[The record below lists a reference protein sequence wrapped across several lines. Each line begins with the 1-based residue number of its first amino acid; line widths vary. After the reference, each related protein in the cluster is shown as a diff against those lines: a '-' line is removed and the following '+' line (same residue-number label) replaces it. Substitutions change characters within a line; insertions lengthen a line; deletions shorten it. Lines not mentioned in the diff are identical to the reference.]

1 MTSPSS
7 SRPPSV
13 TLCVTGGIAAYK
25 ACLVVRGLMRAGARV
40 DVLMTEAATKFVSP
54 LTFEGLTQRPVLC
67 DLWDRGHDIA
77 HVEMAHA
84 ADLFVIAPA
93 TAHTIARLALGLAD
107 DVVTATLLASAA
119 PVLVAPAM
127 ETGMWRN
134 PLVQGHVARLRELG
148 RYSTIGPADGLLA
161 SGRSGEG
168 RMSEPDAIV
177 AQALALLGRSP
188 AAASSALAAPGLAGA
203 LAGAR
208 AVVTA
213 GPTREFL
220 DPVRF
225 VSNPSSGKMGFA
237 VAAALSEAGA
247 EVTLVHGPVSIAAP
261 RVAHVVPV
269 VSAEDMCEAV
279 LARAPE
285 LDLYVG
291 TAAIADYTP
300 VVVSSD
306 KVKKTDGNQIVEFR
320 RTPDVITSLV
330 QRLTALGRRERVV
343 VMGFA
348 VETRDVLD
356 YARDKLARKGL
367 DLIAANDVS
376 RPGVGFAGDSN
387 ELTVVS
393 SAGGEPTHLGPA
405 SKAELAR
412 VLARVMGERY
422 AEKLGREVRT

>member
-1 MTSPSS
+1 MTSSTT
-7 SRPPSV
+7 RPPSV
-13 TLCVTGGIAAYK
+13 TVCVTGGIAAYK
-25 ACLVVRGLMRAGARV
+25 ACLVVRGLMRAGAVV
-40 DVLMTEAATKFVSP
+40 DVLMTEAATRFVSP

-77 HVEMAHA
+77 HVEMAHG
-84 ADLFVIAPA
+84 ADLFVVAPA

-107 DVVTATLLASAA
+107 DVVTATLLASSA

-134 PLVQGHVARLRELG
+134 PLVQGHVARLEGLG
-148 RYSTIGPADGLLA
+148 RFSTIGPEEGLLA

-177 AQALALLGRSP
+177 ARALALLGRDAAAVRVAPSP
-188 AAASSALAAPGLAGA
+188 ATS

-237 VAAALSEAGA
+237 VAAALAEAGA
-247 EVTLVHGPVSIAAP
+247 EVTLIHGPVSIAPP
-261 RVAHVVPV
+261 RVAQVVPV

-285 LDLYVG
+285 IDLYVG

-300 VVVSSD
+300 VAVSSD
-306 KVKKTDGNQIVEFR
+306 KVKKTDGNQVIEFR
-320 RTPDVITSLV
+320 RTPDVIANLV
-330 QRLTALGRRERVV
+330 QRLAALGRREHVV

-348 VETRDVLD
+348 VETRDVLG
-356 YARDKLARKGL
+356 YARDKLVRKGL

-376 RPGVGFAGDSN
+376 KPGVGFAGDVN
-387 ELTVVS
+387 ELVVVS
-393 SAGGEPTHLGPA
+393 SEDGEPEHLGPA
-405 SKAELAR
+405 SKTELAR
-412 VLARVMGERY
+412 TLVRTLAARY
-422 AEKLGREVRT
+422 AAKREREARP

>member
-1 MTSPSS
+1 M
-7 SRPPSV
+7 SRVPSV
-13 TLCVTGGIAAYK
+13 TVCVTGGIAAYK
-25 ACLVVRGLMRAGARV
+25 ACVVVRGLMRAGAVV

-54 LTFEGLTQRPVLC
+54 LTFEGLTQRPVLF

-84 ADLFVIAPA
+84 ADLFVVAPA

-107 DVVTATLLASAA
+107 DVVTATLLASSA

-134 PLVQGHVARLRELG
+134 PLVQTHVARLRELG
-148 RYSTIGPADGLLA
+148 RFSTIGPDEGLLA

-177 AQALALLGRSP
+177 AQALALLGHAGAAAAAAVSP
-188 AAASSALAAPGLAGA
+188 AEVTLAGA

-237 VAAALSEAGA
+237 VAAALAEAGA
-247 EVTLVHGPVSIAAP
+247 EVTLIHGPVSIAPP

-279 LARAPE
+279 LARATE
-285 LDLYVG
+285 LDLYIG

-300 VVVSSD
+300 VAVSSE
-306 KVKKTDGNQIVEFR
+306 KVKKTDGNQVVEFR
-320 RTPDVITSLV
+320 RTPDVIANLV
-330 QRLTALGRRERVV
+330 QRLTALERRERVV

-348 VETRDVLD
+348 VETRDVLG
-356 YARDKLARKGL
+356 YARDKLTRKGL

-376 RPGVGFAGDSN
+376 KPGVGFAGDSN
-387 ELTVVS
+387 ELTLVS
-393 SAGGEPTHLGPA
+393 SAGGDPERLGPA
-405 SKAELAR
+405 SKTELAR
-412 VLARVMGERY
+412 VLTRTLAARY
-422 AEKLGREVRT
+422 AAKLGRESGS

>member
-1 MTSPSS
+1 M
-7 SRPPSV
+7 SRAPSV
-13 TLCVTGGIAAYK
+13 TVCVTGGIAAYK
-25 ACLVVRGLMRAGARV
+25 ACLVVRGLMRAGAVV
-40 DVLMTEAATKFVSP
+40 DVLMTEAATRFVSP

-84 ADLFVIAPA
+84 ADLFVVAPA

-107 DVVTATLLASAA
+107 DVVTATLLASPA

-148 RYSTIGPADGLLA
+148 RFSTIGPEEGLLA

-177 AQALALLGRSP
+177 ARVLALLGHAGAG
-188 AAASSALAAPGLAGA
+188 AAGAAPPAEVTLAGA

-237 VAAALSEAGA
+237 VAAALAEAGA
-247 EVTLVHGPVSIAAP
+247 EVTLIHGPVSIAPP

-300 VVVSSD
+300 VAVSSE
-306 KVKKTDGNQIVEFR
+306 KVKKTDGNQVIEFR
-320 RTPDVITSLV
+320 RTPDVITNLV
-330 QRLTALGRRERVV
+330 QRLTALERRERVV

-348 VETRDVLD
+348 VETRDVLG

-376 RPGVGFAGDSN
+376 KPGVGFAGDSN
-387 ELTVVS
+387 ELIVVS
-393 SAGGEPTHLGPA
+393 SAGGETEKLGPA
-405 SKAELAR
+405 SKTELAR
-412 VLARVMGERY
+412 VLTRTLAARY
-422 AEKLGREVRT
+422 AAKLGRETGS